1 MVILFGKQNEH
12 KIILQNTVTIFFF
25 PVSIFL
31 SILLKD
37 LIINQYALNC
47 WNLFDCVGTAGA
59 DNYKC
64 ESQNC
69 KLEYSASVGF
79 FRWRLCNS
87 ITRVTAFMA
96 QVVPWVLFHITC
108 KVNWVAMGLQ
118 QISSLKCL
126 SVKAHK
132 IKMKKKK
139 IFIFRTLWTLSGYS
153 YQQEESDRPS

>member
-1 MVILFGKQNEH
+1 MPWIAGIYL
-12 KIILQNTVTIFFF
+12 T
-25 PVSIFL
+25 
-31 SILLKD
+31 
-37 LIINQYALNC
+37 
-47 WNLFDCVGTAGA
+47 VGTAGA

-108 KVNWVAMGLQ
+108 KVNWAAMGLQ

-126 SVKAHK
+126 SVKADK
-132 IKMKKKK
+132 IKMKKNIYFQNTLNSFRIQLPTRRIWQ
-139 IFIFRTLWTLSGYS
+139 IFLIPLFKGRICRKM
-153 YQQEESDRPS
+153 Q